1 MKIGFCTMNY
11 SELPVEEVTK
21 LAADHGYQCIEIPSF
36 NDNGQ
41 IDPDELLK
49 GSNAKNFNEMVKG
62 YDMFV
67 SAISNHADSL
77 LVMGPYG
84 PGTDSICPGTKE
96 DKIKFGTESL
106 IRSAQLANALEV
118 PVVIAFSGIENFGH
132 INDWPEPDGW
142 LYEEE
147 QFVTKYVPILDKYKE
162 YGIKL
167 AFEPHPNNIIY
178 DTQSALRCLEIVDHH
193 PAYAINLDPANIL
206 FSGVNLQTF
215 IDELAGRIAI
225 VHAKDCEIVEHNM
238 MKGGYNMY
246 LQDGWGRLDRSF
258 RFRIPG
264 WGSVDWKKLI
274 SELFHTGY
282 DYAFNYEHEDVLMS
296 RMDGVKKTI
305 AFLEP
310 LMIEAP
316 YEGRSDKLFT
326 K

>member
-1 MKIGFCTMNY
+1 MKVGFCAVNY
-11 SELPVEEVTK
+11 SELSIEEVTK
-21 LAADHGYQCIEIPSF
+21 LAAGHGYECMEIPSYQ
-36 NDNGQ
+36 DNGQ
-41 IDPDELLK
+41 IDADEMLK
-49 GSNAKNFNEMVKG
+49 GNNAKQLNDMIKSHG
-62 YDMFV
+62 MFV
-67 SAISNHADSL
+67 SAVSNHADSL

-84 PGTDSICPGTKE
+84 PGTDSICPGSKE
-96 DKIKFGTESL
+96 DKIKFGTNSL

-118 PVVIAFSGIENFGH
+118 PCVVAFSGMENFGH
-132 INDWPEPDGW
+132 INDWPEPNGW
-142 LYEEE
+142 HYEEE
-147 QFVTKYVPILDKYKE
+147 QFVLKYTPILDKYKE
-162 YGIKL
+162 YGVKL

-178 DTQSALRCLEIVDHH
+178 DTQSALRCLEIVDNH

-206 FSGVNLQTF
+206 FAGINLQTF
-215 IDELAGRIAI
+215 VDALAGRIAI

-246 LQDGWGRLDRSF
+246 MQDGWGRLDRSF

-274 SELFHTGY
+274 SELFLTGY

-305 AFLEP
+305 DFLKP